1 MPIDWATNA
10 FRFLTTGTFTSLS
23 FAALFLVLAY
33 RLIKRPVVDVSFG
46 RRLFLFFLII
56 SLLQL
61 VFLYADLWFEWHR
74 PVCGAVCE
82 FFFPP
87 HSNYYFNEVI
97 VRWASTMAFNAAVGL
112 AGGLAFLW
120 FAKKTQHRIIDQLD
134 VDILT
139 VGGMIAGW
147 PNILVFYGL
156 VFVLTIGLTVVRALT
171 ERSASVRMI
180 ITPVLPVAGM
190 LVALYGDQI
199 SRWLRLYE
207 IGLTVV

>member
-1 MPIDWATNA
+1 MQIDWATNA
-10 FRFLTTGTFTSLS
+10 FRFLTTGTLS
-23 FAALFLVLAY
+23 SFLFAGMFLLLARRLVKRPTMEVRFGRQLFLW
-33 RLIKRPVVDVSFG
+33 
-46 RRLFLFFLII
+46 FLII

-74 PVCGAVCE
+74 PICGGVCE

-97 VRWASTMAFNAAVGL
+97 VRWASTLAFNAAVGL
-112 AGGLAFLW
+112 VGGLAFLW
-120 FAKKTQHRIIDQLD
+120 FAKKTNSRIIDQLD

-147 PNILVFYGL
+147 PNILIFYGL
-156 VFVLTIGLTVVRALT
+156 VFVLTIGLTIVRAFI

-180 ITPVLPVAGM
+180 ITPVLPIAGLLM
-190 LVALYGDQI
+190 AMYGDLI